1 MDEEKQLTEEVEVV
15 EEYEEYEEV
24 TGPSGLS
31 LALNRW
37 FHHLDRGGSLGGEIM
52 AGIGVFFLS
61 ICVIF
66 MNMQIVGNVMTA
78 DVVLNSSPMSPV
90 NIAAAKVYTQ
100 LYAGSILVAIIG
112 SLLMGI
118 VARLPFTQVSS
129 MGFAS
134 SLLCLVGTQSGLTWQ
149 NLLFLNLIAAVV
161 YAVVCGVPKVRSF
174 LFDAIPSDIRWALPG
189 ALGLMVAWY
198 ALQMTGLVTT
208 TTVSVGESQGLTLIS
223 GVAFSGMRKLALCG
237 VIGGAVAVV
246 LFAVLCLTKRKH
258 RAFWPMLAGTAVFLV
273 SSIVMDGLD
282 TAKTE
287 SVMNF
292 GRLWLV
298 AGSQASQQTPFA
310 DSYLTYA
317 ADAIKAVFA
326 SFGQVITVGSDFSAY
341 SGNTLA
347 LMVGAVLCYVFSGL
361 FQAQGALLGAQ
372 DDLNANTEEESAKL
386 DFARESGARTALL
399 CCAASNI
406 LAPFFGVAGVN
417 FGACSVSGAKDKGKS
432 GIASI
437 AACIG
442 FVISLFVMAF
452 PALFATVTH
461 PVSSMNEW
469 NYFAYGNGGIIYLI
483 RGTVFGVADAV
494 LMCVG
499 VSMAGA
505 LKHVN
510 WKQASGAVSAVL
522 TVAGAVL
529 TMNLVAGVLLGCAAY
544 VLIQLFCD
552 RKAITPGTVVMTLLM
567 AATMALL

>member
-1 MDEEKQLTEEVEVV
+1 MDEEKQTTDEIEV
-15 EEYEEYEEV
+15 EEYEEEYEEY
-24 TGPSGLS
+24 TGPSGFS

-37 FHHLDRGGSLGGEIM
+37 FHHLDRGSTLGGEIM
-52 AGIGVFFLS
+52 AGFAVFFLS

-66 MNMQIVGNVMTA
+66 MNMQIVGNAVTA
-78 DVVLNSSPMSPV
+78 DVTLATSPLSPV

-118 VARLPFTQVSS
+118 VAKLPFTQVSS
-129 MGFAS
+129 MGLAS

-149 NLLFLNLIAAVV
+149 NLLFLNLIAAIV
-161 YAVVCGVPKVRSF
+161 YAVVCGVPKVREF
-174 LFDAIPSDIRWALPG
+174 VFNAIPTSVRYALAG
-189 ALGLMVAWY
+189 ALGLTVAWY
-198 ALQMTGLVTT
+198 ALQMTGFVTT
-208 TTVSVGESQGLTLIS
+208 KTVSFGESQGLTLLS
-223 GVAFSGMRKLALCG
+223 GFAFSGMRDLALCG
-237 VIGGAVAVV
+237 IFGAAVAVILYVV
-246 LFAVLCLTKRKH
+246 LSLTKKKH
-258 RAFWPMLAGTAVFLV
+258 KVFWAMLAGTVVFLV
-273 SSIVMDGLD
+273 SSIIKDGLD

-287 SVMNF
+287 SIMNF

-317 ADAIKAVFA
+317 MDAIKAMFA
-326 SFGQVITVGSDFSAY
+326 SFGQVITVGSDFSGY
-341 SGNTLA
+341 TGNTVA
-347 LMVGAVLCYVFSGL
+347 LMIGAVLCYVFSGL
-361 FQAQGALLGAQ
+361 FQAQGALMGAQ
-372 DDLNANTEEESAKL
+372 DDLNGNAEEEVAKV
-386 DFARESGARTALL
+386 DFTQEQGARKALL

-417 FGACSVSGAKDKGKS
+417 FGVSSVSCAKDRGKS
-432 GIASI
+432 GITSI

-442 FVISLFVMAF
+442 FIISLFVMAF
-452 PALFATVTH
+452 PAVFATVTH

-483 RGTVFGVADAV
+483 RGAAFGVADVV

-505 LKHVN
+505 MKHVD
-510 WKQASGAVSAVL
+510 WKQAAAAVSAVL
-522 TVAGAVL
+522 TVVGSVL
-529 TMNLVAGVLLGCAAY
+529 TMNLVAGALLGCAAY

-552 RKAITPGTVVMTLLM
+552 RKAIHLSTIVMTVLM
-567 AATMALL
+567 AVTMVLL